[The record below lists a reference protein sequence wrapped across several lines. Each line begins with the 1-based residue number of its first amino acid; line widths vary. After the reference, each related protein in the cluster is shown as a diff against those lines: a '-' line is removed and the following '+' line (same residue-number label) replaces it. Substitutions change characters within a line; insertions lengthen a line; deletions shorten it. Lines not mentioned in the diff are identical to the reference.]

1 MYGKRLKAYKASG
14 YELISDTNDIKNES
28 ETSQSIFDANNYYDM
43 YSQDLMCA
51 KKNIVISSPSLSGD
65 KVADFTKLVK
75 NKIEDGVE
83 VTVVSWMPDKIRF
96 GSSNYRMQL
105 LEEMRQSG
113 FYLKSAED
121 NCEHFAII
129 DQEIVWYGN
138 INLLGKQDV
147 EDHILR
153 IQSKEIANELMEMTF
168 GNNLYNYLNNF

>member
-1 MYGKRLKAYKASG
+1 M
-14 YELISDTNDIKNES
+14 ES
-28 ETSQSIFDANNYYDM
+28 
-43 YSQDLMCA
+43 
-51 KKNIVISSPSLSGD
+51 
-65 KVADFTKLVK
+65 
-75 NKIEDGVE
+75 GVE

-138 INLLGKQDV
+138 INLLANKTIPTPIITYK
-147 EDHILR
+147 IL
-153 IQSKEIANELMEMTF
+153 
-168 GNNLYNYLNNF
+168 